1 MIRLASLASWAAR
14 KTCIKGVL
22 RRECRFGLSIHPQSQ
37 GATLPDWNM
46 PETVGTGFSERQ
58 CLKSRDEWMKGS
70 TRRLCQ
76 HGYGGYAV
84 LFVCRFHANLTP
96 PSALPSLDCGVWVTS
111 VSTNCSEIDF
121 IGRIAPPLPAI

>member
-14 KTCIKGVL
+14 KTCIRGGL
-22 RRECRFGLSIHPQSQ
+22 RRECRFGLSIQPQSQ

-76 HGYGGYAV
+76 HGYGGFVVFFFFQV
-84 LFVCRFHANLTP
+84 LRRPCSPSPLP
-96 PSALPSLDCGVWVTS
+96 PSVFCG
-111 VSTNCSEIDF
+111 
-121 IGRIAPPLPAI
+121 G